1 MAMATN
7 LLNGQ
12 ASEFALLKRHE
23 SEDLF
28 GIQIAGSYADTMTK
42 ACQVINEYMK
52 VDFVDINC
60 GCPIDLV
67 FNKGGGCALMTRTDH
82 FQRIVRS
89 LSTVLDC
96 EVTAKIRTGMKEDLP
111 IAHEIIPEIKSWGAS
126 MITLH
131 GRSRQQR
138 YSKLANWEY
147 INKCAEVCDPI
158 PLFGGGDILS
168 FQDYN
173 EHMENTKV
181 AGCML
186 ARGALYKPWIFTE
199 IKEQRDWDI
208 SASERFEMLK
218 KYANYGLEHWGS
230 DTQGVEATR
239 RFLLEWL
246 SFLYRYIPVGLLEVR
261 PQRINLRPPFF
272 FGRNDLE
279 TLMASP
285 NSSDWIKL
293 SEMLLGPVPD
303 GFQFTPK
310 HRANAY

>member
-1 MAMATN
+1 
-7 LLNGQ
+7 
-12 ASEFALLKRHE
+12 
-23 SEDLF
+23 
-28 GIQIAGSYADTMTK
+28 
-42 ACQVINEYMK
+42 
-52 VDFVDINC
+52 
-60 GCPIDLV
+60 
-67 FNKGGGCALMTRTDH
+67 
-82 FQRIVRS
+82 
-89 LSTVLDC
+89 
-96 EVTAKIRTGMKEDLP
+96 
-111 IAHEIIPEIKSWGAS
+111 
-126 MITLH
+126 
-131 GRSRQQR
+131 
-138 YSKLANWEY
+138 
-147 INKCAEVCDPI
+147 
-158 PLFGGGDILS
+158 
-168 FQDYN
+168 
-173 EHMENTKV
+173 MENTKV

-208 SASERFEMLK
+208 SASERFDMLK

-246 SFLYRYIPVGLLEVR
+246 SFLYRYIPVGLLEVT